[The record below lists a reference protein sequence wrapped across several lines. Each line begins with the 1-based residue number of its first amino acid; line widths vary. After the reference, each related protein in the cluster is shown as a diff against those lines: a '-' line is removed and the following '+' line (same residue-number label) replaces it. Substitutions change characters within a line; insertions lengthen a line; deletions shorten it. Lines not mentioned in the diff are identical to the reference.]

1 MPESIETPVPPVIDL
16 PEKKS
21 SNKPFIYVAIAIVI
35 LLLALG
41 VYNFF
46 AGSSGKTN
54 NQVETISTSPTS
66 TPSAD
71 LPTNNDNEQLGEDV
85 KAIDTQT
92 ADLDNDLNNIDQGLN
107 DQAVNLE

>member
-1 MPESIETPVPPVIDL
+1 MPETIETPVPPVIDL

-21 SNKPFIYVAIAIVI
+21 SNKPFIYVAIAIVV

-41 VYNFF
+41 VYIFF
-46 AGSSGKTN
+46 AGSGKTN

-71 LPTNNDNEQLGEDV
+71 LPTNNDNKQLGEDV